1 MKQNGDKPVVESFN
15 RVVVEFVVAK
25 DGKLVSVKVINTSG
39 DPGVDDSA
47 LNAIKLASPFKPLP
61 AGFVGEYC
69 KFQFSFDQNFLGVT
83 VIN

>member
-1 MKQNGDKPVVESFN
+1 MKRNWDKPVVESN
-15 RVVVEFVVAK
+15 RVFVEFVVAK
-25 DGKLVSVKVINTSG
+25 DGKLVSVKIINTSC

-47 LNAIKLASPFKPLP
+47 LNAIKFASPFKPLP

-69 KFQFSFDQNFLGVT
+69 KFQFNFGQNFFDGT